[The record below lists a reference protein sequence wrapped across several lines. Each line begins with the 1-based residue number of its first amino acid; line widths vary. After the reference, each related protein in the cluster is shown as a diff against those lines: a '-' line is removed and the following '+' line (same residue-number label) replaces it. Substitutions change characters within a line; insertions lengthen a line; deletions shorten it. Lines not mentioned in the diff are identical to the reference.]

1 MHNELD
7 IKYCLSV
14 FNKVLSDGEV
24 SEGKRHWHG
33 LSAWADFDGY
43 TCYLQF
49 NQVVVTLLF
58 HGKYAVE
65 MPNDDAWQQFL
76 KKINGLRENL

>member
-7 IKYCLSV
+7 VKYCLSV

-24 SEGKRHWHG
+24 LEGKRHWQG

-58 HGKYAVE
+58 HGKYDVSK
-65 MPNDDAWQQFL
+65 PNEEAWQQFL
-76 KKINGLRENL
+76 KKIKSLADRL